1 MKSNVITISFII
13 TRHTSP
19 NIISDSTSLSREGT
33 RTLRYF
39 AGTFSLFIES
49 ILKSSIGSSF
59 DDVLFLLLFLIFYK
73 FWLKA

>member
-13 TRHTSP
+13 SRYTSP

-49 ILKSSIGSSF
+49 ILKFSIGSSF

-73 FWLKA
+73 FWLKS

>member
-13 TRHTSP
+13 SRHTSP

-49 ILKSSIGSSF
+49 ILKSSIGS
-59 DDVLFLLLFLIFYK
+59 
-73 FWLKA
+73 

>member
-13 TRHTSP
+13 SRHTFP

-49 ILKSSIGSSF
+49 ILKFSIGSSF

-73 FWLKA
+73 FWLKS